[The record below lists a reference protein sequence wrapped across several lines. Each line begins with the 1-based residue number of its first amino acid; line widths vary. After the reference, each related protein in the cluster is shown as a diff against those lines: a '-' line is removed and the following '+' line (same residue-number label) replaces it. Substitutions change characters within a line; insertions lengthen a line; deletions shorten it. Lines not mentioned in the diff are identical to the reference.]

1 MILLHIKGV
10 PKKVTFLI
18 AWLSIRIQAG
28 TLDRCWVQQFKKWLC
43 FGTPCIVRLR
53 SEQPFGLNFVFCLII
68 SILFQINN
76 CLTRWCLRDIG
87 LDIPAPLMN
96 NQRPKWVDGGS
107 ASSFKAS
114 EIRARPG
121 WVVLQLLLKRTGR
134 GQSASLCGHDLPI
147 IQSAPSAYY
156 CSGGPSLNIT
166 AAKVFEE
173 IMRACYIYKRE
184 RKQES
189 RHSTIWIYNCAMG

>member
-1 MILLHIKGV
+1 M
-10 PKKVTFLI
+10 
-18 AWLSIRIQAG
+18 Q
-28 TLDRCWVQQFKKWLC
+28 
-43 FGTPCIVRLR
+43 LR
-53 SEQPFGLNFVFCLII
+53 SEQPFGMNFVFCLII

-76 CLTRWCLRDIG
+76 CLTRCCLRDIW
-87 LDIPAPLMN
+87 LDLYIPAPPMN
-96 NQRPKWVDGGS
+96 NQRPKWVDGGP
-107 ASSFKAS
+107 ASSFKTS
-114 EIRARPG
+114 EIRTRPG
-121 WVVLQLLLKRTGR
+121 WVVLQLVLKRTGR

-189 RHSTIWIYNCAMG
+189 RHWKIWIYNCAMG